1 MRSNVRPGRVAILAL
16 AGALVA
22 VHAQEPVRPQGDPE
36 RPRFR
41 TGVELINVT
50 ATVTDQSGRYVPG
63 LGKDDFVVF
72 EDDQP
77 QAVTH
82 FSAER
87 VAVSLGIAIDTS
99 LSMEGE
105 KWDNAKDAL
114 DRFLNELLDPE
125 DEVFLYQFNNDPVLV
140 QGWTRDKALV
150 NGALRRLK
158 PRGGTAMYDTIAE
171 AAPLAQAGEN
181 PKKALLLISDGNDT
195 SSQTTVAEVRA
206 LIRETELLV
215 YAIGIDGEE
224 TRPKKPDW
232 TRQPPK
238 RPGWPFPRPRPG
250 PRPWPSMQWGGYGR
264 PGSSSDDRVN
274 AGALRQ
280 LTDESGGRTEIV
292 RTARDLGPAVAN
304 IADELSRQYF
314 FAYPA
319 AARKDGKWHSLRV
332 ETRDPRYTVRARRG
346 YLAN

>member
-1 MRSNVRPGRVAILAL
+1 MISKARPGWGAILAV

-22 VHAQEPVRPQGDPE
+22 LEAQEPIRPQGD
-36 RPRFR
+36 PRFR

-50 ATVTDQSGRYVPG
+50 ATVTDQAGRYVPG
-63 LGKDDFVVF
+63 LGRDDFVVY

-77 QAVTH
+77 QAITH

-105 KWDNAKDAL
+105 KWDNAKDAF

-140 QGWTRDKALV
+140 QGWTRDKAAV
-150 NGALRRLK
+150 SGALRRLK
-158 PRGGTAMYDTIAE
+158 PRGGTALYDTVAE
-171 AAPLAQAGEN
+171 AVPLAQSGEN
-181 PKKALLLISDGNDT
+181 RKKALLLISDGNDT
-195 SSQTTVAEVRA
+195 SSETTVSEVKA

-224 TRPKKPDW
+224 STRSRKPDW

-238 RPGWPFPRPRPG
+238 RPGWPFPGPRPG
-250 PRPWPSMQWGGYGR
+250 PRPWPSDQWGRVGR
-264 PGSSSDDRVN
+264 LGSSSDERVN

-280 LTDESGGRTEIV
+280 LTDDSGGRTEIV
-292 RTARDLGPAVAN
+292 RTAGDLAPAVAN
-304 IADELSRQYF
+304 IADELGQQYF

-332 ETRDPRYTVRARRG
+332 ETRDPRYKVRARRG